1 MPEIKALIMKVHHV
15 RLPKM
20 IFSELA
26 SGARNPGRPLR
37 RYKDSL
43 KTTLEACGIS
53 ARGWESLASDR
64 DAWLPA
70 VQKGFRL
77 FKEKRLKS
85 LDQKRQ
91 ARKERIPNPTSPVMC
106 PTCGRIC
113 ASAFGFRSHLR
124 RH

>member
-1 MPEIKALIMKVHHV
+1 
-15 RLPKM
+15 M
-20 IFSELA
+20 IFFSELA

-43 KTTLEACGIS
+43 KTSLEACGIS

-64 DAWLPA
+64 GAWRPA
-70 VQKGFRL
+70 VQKGVGL
-77 FKEKRLKS
+77 FEEKRPKG

-91 ARKERIPNPTSPVMC
+91 ARKERIPNPTSAVTC
-106 PTCGRIC
+106 PTCDRVC
-113 ASAFGFRSHLR
+113 ASAFGFRSHFR